1 MPRTSRRGAGD
12 RDIECISMFRS
23 ESADPAETLDI
34 HSASCVDIAYAVW
47 AGSARGVRGKTGKT
61 VSENRDRAVTRRV
74 VALGRI

>member
-23 ESADPAETLDI
+23 EAADPAETVDI
-34 HSASCVDIAYAVW
+34 CCTQYGYIAYAVW
-47 AGSARGVRGKTGKT
+47 AGSARGVREKTGKT

-74 VALGRI
+74 VALARI

>member
-1 MPRTSRRGAGD
+1 MPRTSRRGTGD
-12 RDIECISMFRS
+12 RDIECISMFPN
-23 ESADPAETLDI
+23 EPADPAETLDI
-34 HSASCVDIAYAVW
+34 HSASGVDTAYAVW

>member
-1 MPRTSRRGAGD
+1 MHRTSRRGTGD

-34 HSASCVDIAYAVW
+34 HCTLYGYIGYAVS

>member
-1 MPRTSRRGAGD
+1 MHRASRRGAGD

-34 HSASCVDIAYAVW
+34 HCTGYGYIAHRVW
-47 AGSARGVRGKTGKT
+47 AGSARGVREKTGKT

-74 VALGRI
+74 VALARI